1 MNTFKIFIMIFAFT
15 VTNITV
21 AQEQPP
27 IASESRDASLTY
39 IGTANYIVANVA
51 NKCATT
57 FERDKSSK
65 IFVLS
70 WQERNAKYVLAA
82 AIYMEK
88 RLNEVYKMGGP
99 AKRDAV
105 YQEITSAAQA
115 NGKAAMRGW
124 FNNGDYK
131 NACERIVGLIENG
144 EFDVTPQVPM
154 YDELEGLATW
164 AQQQ

>member
-1 MNTFKIFIMIFAFT
+1 MNIFNSFIVILAFT
-15 VTNITV
+15 VTSLTV

-27 IASESRDASLTY
+27 IASESRDASLAY
-39 IGTANYIVANVA
+39 IGTANFIVANVA
-51 NKCATT
+51 SKCAST
-57 FERDKSSK
+57 FGRDKSSK

-88 RLNEVYKMGGP
+88 RLNELHEMGGP
-99 AKRDAV
+99 AERDAV

-131 NACERIVGLIENG
+131 KACEHIVGLIDDG
-144 EFDVTPQVPM
+144 KFDITPQAPM